1 MFRMMGA
8 MLLGA
13 VAAFAPHGAAAQ
25 AWQPTKPITI
35 VIPFPPG
42 PGLDLVARM
51 VGDKLSAQIGQ
62 PVVYENRTGASGSI
76 AAEYVARAAPD
87 GTVLMAAAT
96 STHATNVHLIKNLSY
111 DPVKNFTPIVT
122 SVETIGCLVVNTSV
136 VPVKSVTELIDYA
149 KANPGKLS
157 FGSSG
162 AGSFFHLAGELFNQ
176 VAGVKMTHVPY
187 RGSVAAFTDLIGG
200 HIQVNFTQ
208 LSQAMAYRD
217 NPALKVLAVLETV
230 RFSAHPE
237 FPSISD
243 ELPGVPHAADLERHR
258 RPRRNASAGGGAAQR
273 RARQGAQHSRCQK
286 QARGQRLSRRRRHP
300 RRVQQAHKRRHR
312 VLRADL
318 QIRGRSGAVVELA
331 ARAQAR

>member
-25 AWQPTKPITI
+25 TWQPTKPLTI

-76 AAEYVARAAPD
+76 AAEYVARATPD

-111 DPVKNFTPIVT
+111 DPVRNFTPIVT

-149 KANPGKLS
+149 KGNPGKLS

-217 NPALKVLAVLETV
+217 SPALKVLAVLETV
-230 RFSAHPE
+230 RFLTHPE

-243 ELPGVPHAADLERHR
+243 ELPGFRMPPTWNGIVGPAGMPAPVVARLNAELVKALNIPDVKSKLEDNGYRVV
-258 RPRRNASAGGGAAQR
+258 GGTPEEFGKRISGDIAFYGPIFKSVGVQAQ
-273 RARQGAQHSRCQK
+273 
-286 QARGQRLSRRRRHP
+286 
-300 RRVQQAHKRRHR
+300 
-312 VLRADL
+312 
-318 QIRGRSGAVVELA
+318 
-331 ARAQAR
+331 

>member
-1 MFRMMGA
+1 MVRMAIGA

-13 VAAFAPHGAAAQ
+13 VAVLAPHAAAAQ

-87 GTVLMAAAT
+87 GYTLMAAAT

-111 DPVKNFTPIVT
+111 DPIRNFTPIVT
-122 SVETIGCLVVNTSV
+122 SVETIGCLVVNRNV
-136 VPVKSVTELIDYA
+136 VPVNSVTELVEYA
-149 KANPGKLS
+149 KKNPGKLS

-217 NPALKVLAVLETV
+217 NSALKVLAVLETV

-237 FPSISD
+237 YPSISD
-243 ELPGVPHAADLERHR
+243 ELPGFRMPPTWNGIVGPAGMPEPVVARLNAELVKALNIPEVKSKLEDNGYR
-258 RPRRNASAGGGAAQR
+258 AVGGTPEEFGKRISGDIAFYGPIFKSVGVEAQ
-273 RARQGAQHSRCQK
+273 
-286 QARGQRLSRRRRHP
+286 
-300 RRVQQAHKRRHR
+300 
-312 VLRADL
+312 
-318 QIRGRSGAVVELA
+318 
-331 ARAQAR
+331 

>member
-1 MFRMMGA
+1 MFRTIGA
-8 MLLGA
+8 VLLGA
-13 VAAFAPHGAAAQ
+13 AAAFAPQAVAAQ

-51 VGDKLSAQIGQ
+51 VGDRLSAQIGQ
-62 PVVYENRTGASGSI
+62 PVVYENRSGASGSI

-87 GTVLMAAAT
+87 GTILMAAAT

-111 DPVKNFTPIVT
+111 DPIRNFTPIVT
-122 SVETIGCLVVNTSV
+122 SVETIGSL
-136 VPVKSVTELIDYA
+136 
-149 KANPGKLS
+149 GKLS

-176 VAGVKMTHVPY
+176 VADVKMTHVPY

-208 LSQAMAYRD
+208 LSQAMVYRD

-237 FPSISD
+237 YPSISD
-243 ELPGVPHAADLERHR
+243 ELPAFRMPPTWNGIVGPAGMPEPAVARLNAELVKALNLPEVKSKLEDYGYRAVGGTPEEFGRRMSGDIAFYGPIFKSVGVM
-258 RPRRNASAGGGAAQR
+258 AQ
-273 RARQGAQHSRCQK
+273 
-286 QARGQRLSRRRRHP
+286 
-300 RRVQQAHKRRHR
+300 
-312 VLRADL
+312 
-318 QIRGRSGAVVELA
+318 
-331 ARAQAR
+331 

>member
-1 MFRMMGA
+1 MLRMIGTV
-8 MLLGA
+8 LLGA
-13 VAAFAPHGAAAQ
+13 IAVLSPHGVAAQ
-25 AWQPTKPITI
+25 SWQPARPITI

-51 VGDKLSAQIGQ
+51 AGDKLSAQVGQ

-87 GTVLMAAAT
+87 GYTLMAAAT

-122 SVETIGCLVVNTSV
+122 SVETIGCLVVNRNV
-136 VPVKSVTELIDYA
+136 VPVNSVTELVEYA
-149 KANPGKLS
+149 KAHPGTLS

-237 FPSISD
+237 YPSISD
-243 ELPGVPHAADLERHR
+243 ELPGFRMPPTWNGIVGPVGMPAPIVARLNSEFVKALNIPDVKSKLEDNGYRVVGGSPEEFGKR
-258 RPRRNASAGGGAAQR
+258 ISSDIAFYGPIFKSVGVSAQ
-273 RARQGAQHSRCQK
+273 
-286 QARGQRLSRRRRHP
+286 
-300 RRVQQAHKRRHR
+300 
-312 VLRADL
+312 
-318 QIRGRSGAVVELA
+318 
-331 ARAQAR
+331 

>member
-1 MFRMMGA
+1 MFRMIGA
-8 MLLGA
+8 MLLGLA
-13 VAAFAPHGAAAQ
+13 AVFMPHGVAAQ
-25 AWQPTKPITI
+25 IWQPTKPITI

-51 VGDKLSAQIGQ
+51 VGDRLSAQIGQ

-87 GTVLMAAAT
+87 GYTLMAAAT

-111 DPVKNFTPIVT
+111 DPVRNFTPIVT
-122 SVETIGCLVVNTSV
+122 SVETIGSLVVNRNV
-136 VPVKSVTELIDYA
+136 VPVNSVTELVEYA
-149 KANPGKLS
+149 RKNPGKLS

-243 ELPGVPHAADLERHR
+243 ELPAFRMPPTWNGIVGPAGMPEPVVARLNAELVKALNIPEVKSKLEDNGYRAVGGTPEEFGKRIRDDIAFYGPIFKSVGVD
-258 RPRRNASAGGGAAQR
+258 AQ
-273 RARQGAQHSRCQK
+273 
-286 QARGQRLSRRRRHP
+286 
-300 RRVQQAHKRRHR
+300 
-312 VLRADL
+312 
-318 QIRGRSGAVVELA
+318 
-331 ARAQAR
+331 

>member
-1 MFRMMGA
+1 MVVRRVLA
-8 MLLGA
+8 ALLLCV
-13 VAAFAPHGAAAQ
+13 VAPCIANAQ
-25 AWQPTKPITI
+25 TWQPSKPITI

-42 PGLDLVARM
+42 PGLDLVARL
-51 VGDKLSAQIGQ
+51 VGDKVSAAVGQ

-87 GTVLMAAAT
+87 GSTLMAAAT

-111 DPVKNFTPIVT
+111 DPVKNFTPVVT
-122 SVETIGCLVVNTSV
+122 SVETIGCLVVNTKV
-136 VPVKSVTELIDYA
+136 VPVQSVTELVAYA
-149 KANPGKLS
+149 KAHPGTLS

-176 VAGVKMTHVPY
+176 VAGVHMTHVPY

-217 NPALKVLAVLETV
+217 NDSLKVLAVLETV

-237 FPSISD
+237 YPSITD
-243 ELPGVPHAADLERHR
+243 ELPGFRMPPTWNGIVGPAGLPEPVLARLNAEFNKALSIPEVKSKLEDNGYRVVGGTPEAFGKRIADDIAFYG
-258 RPRRNASAGGGAAQR
+258 PIFKSVGVQAQ
-273 RARQGAQHSRCQK
+273 
-286 QARGQRLSRRRRHP
+286 
-300 RRVQQAHKRRHR
+300 
-312 VLRADL
+312 
-318 QIRGRSGAVVELA
+318 
-331 ARAQAR
+331 

>member
-1 MFRMMGA
+1 M
-8 MLLGA
+8 
-13 VAAFAPHGAAAQ
+13 AAQ

-51 VGDKLSAQIGQ
+51 VGDKLSASIGQ

-87 GTVLMAAAT
+87 GSTLMAAAT

-111 DPVKNFTPIVT
+111 DPVKNFTPIVSRSRPSAASWST
-122 SVETIGCLVVNTSV
+122 PRWCRSTRS
-136 VPVKSVTELIDYA
+136 TELVAYA

-176 VAGVKMTHVPY
+176 VDGVKMTHVPY

-217 NPALKVLAVLETV
+217 NPNLKVLAVLE
-230 RFSAHPE
+230 RRGSRAWPE
-237 FPSISD
+237 YPSIT
-243 ELPGVPHAADLERHR
+243 ETLPAYRMPPTWNGIVGPAGNAGADPGAPERRVRTR
-258 RPRRNASAGGGAAQR
+258 RSAFPRSKAS
-273 RARQGAQHSRCQK
+273 SRTTAIAWSA
-286 QARGQRLSRRRRHP
+286 ARGE
-300 RRVQQAHKRRHR
+300 AFGKR
-312 VLRADL
+312 
-318 QIRGRSGAVVELA
+318 IRDDIAFYGPIFKSVGVE
-331 ARAQAR
+331 AQ

>member
-1 MFRMMGA
+1 MVRM
-8 MLLGA
+8 LGA
-13 VAAFAPHGAAAQ
+13 VVLCAAAGLVPNAVAAQ
-25 AWQPTKPITI
+25 VLSGQIWQPNKPITI

-51 VGDKLSAQIGQ
+51 AGDKLSASIGQ

-87 GTVLMAAAT
+87 GTILMAAAT

-111 DPVKNFTPIVT
+111 DPIKNFTPIVE
-122 SVETIGCLVVNTSV
+122 SVETIGCIVVNTSV
-136 VPVKSVTELIDYA
+136 VPVNSIVELVAYA

-243 ELPGVPHAADLERHR
+243 ELPAFRMPPTWNGIVGPAGMPEPIVARLNAELVKALNVPEVKSKLEDNGYR
-258 RPRRNASAGGGAAQR
+258 AVGGAPEEF
-273 RARQGAQHSRCQK
+273 G
-286 QARGQRLSRRRRHP
+286 
-300 RRVQQAHKRRHR
+300 KRMRDDI
-312 VLRADL
+312 AFYGP
-318 QIRGRSGAVVELA
+318 I
-331 ARAQAR
+331 

>member
-1 MFRMMGA
+1 MLRMIGTV
-8 MLLGA
+8 LLGA
-13 VAAFAPHGAAAQ
+13 IAVLSPHAVAAQ
-25 AWQPTKPITI
+25 SWQPSKPITI

-51 VGDKLSAQIGQ
+51 VGDKLSAQVGQ
-62 PVVYENRTGASGSI
+62 PIVYENRTGASGSI
-76 AAEYVARAAPD
+76 AAEYVARSAPD
-87 GTVLMAAAT
+87 GYTLMAAAT

-122 SVETIGCLVVNTSV
+122 SVETIGCLVVNRNV
-136 VPVKSVTELIDYA
+136 VPVNSVTELVEYA
-149 KANPGKLS
+149 RKNPGKLS

-217 NPALKVLAVLETV
+217 NPALKVLAVLERV

-243 ELPGVPHAADLERHR
+243 ELPGFRMPPTWNGIVGPAGMSAPVVARLNGELVKALNIPDVKSKLEDNGYRVV
-258 RPRRNASAGGGAAQR
+258 GGSPEEFGKRISGDIAFYGPIFKSVGVAAQ
-273 RARQGAQHSRCQK
+273 
-286 QARGQRLSRRRRHP
+286 
-300 RRVQQAHKRRHR
+300 
-312 VLRADL
+312 
-318 QIRGRSGAVVELA
+318 
-331 ARAQAR
+331 

>member
-1 MFRMMGA
+1 MFRMGA
-8 MLLGA
+8 VLLGA
-13 VAAFAPHGAAAQ
+13 AAVFAPHAVAAQ

-51 VGDKLSAQIGQ
+51 VGDRLSAQIGQ
-62 PVVYENRTGASGSI
+62 PVVYENRSGASGSI

-87 GTVLMAAAT
+87 GTILMAAAT

-111 DPVKNFTPIVT
+111 DPIRNFTPIVT
-122 SVETIGCLVVNTSV
+122 SVETIGSLVVNRNV
-136 VPVKSVTELIDYA
+136 VPVNSVTELVDYA
-149 KANPGKLS
+149 RKNPGKLS

-217 NPALKVLAVLETV
+217 NSALKVLAVLETV

-237 FPSISD
+237 YPSISD
-243 ELPGVPHAADLERHR
+243 ELPAFRMPPTWNGIVGPAGMPEPVVARLNAELVKALNIPEVKSKLEDNGYRAVGGTPEEFGKRIRDDIAFYGPIFKSVGVD
-258 RPRRNASAGGGAAQR
+258 AQ
-273 RARQGAQHSRCQK
+273 
-286 QARGQRLSRRRRHP
+286 
-300 RRVQQAHKRRHR
+300 
-312 VLRADL
+312 
-318 QIRGRSGAVVELA
+318 
-331 ARAQAR
+331 

>member
-1 MFRMMGA
+1 MVRILVRMLGA
-8 MLLGA
+8 MALC
-13 VAAFAPHGAAAQ
+13 AAAALAPQAAAAQ
-25 AWQPTKPITI
+25 AWQPSKPIAI

-51 VGDKLSAQIGQ
+51 VGDKLSASIGQ
-62 PVVYENRTGASGSI
+62 PVIYENRTGASGSI

-87 GTVLMAAAT
+87 GLTLMAAAT

-122 SVETIGCLVVNTSV
+122 SVETIGCLVVNRNV
-136 VPVKSVTELIDYA
+136 VPVNSVTELVAYA
-149 KANPGKLS
+149 KAHPGTLS

-162 AGSFFHLAGELFNQ
+162 AGSFFHLAGELFNL

-208 LSQAMAYRD
+208 LSQAMVYRD

-237 FPSISD
+237 YPSISD
-243 ELPGVPHAADLERHR
+243 ELPAFRMPPTWNGIVGPAGMPEPIVARLNAELVKVLNIPEVKSKLEDSGYRAVGGTPEEFGKRMSDDIAFYGPIFKSVGVEP
-258 RPRRNASAGGGAAQR
+258 Q
-273 RARQGAQHSRCQK
+273 
-286 QARGQRLSRRRRHP
+286 
-300 RRVQQAHKRRHR
+300 
-312 VLRADL
+312 
-318 QIRGRSGAVVELA
+318 
-331 ARAQAR
+331 

>member
-1 MFRMMGA
+1 MFRMIGA
-8 MLLGA
+8 MLLGVA
-13 VAAFAPHGAAAQ
+13 AAFAPHAVAAQ

-51 VGDKLSAQIGQ
+51 VGDRLSAQIGQ
-62 PVVYENRTGASGSI
+62 PVVYENRSGASGSI

-87 GTVLMAAAT
+87 GYTLMAAAT

-111 DPVKNFTPIVT
+111 DPIRNFTPIVT
-122 SVETIGCLVVNTSV
+122 SVETIGSLVVNRNV
-136 VPVKSVTELIDYA
+136 VPVNSVTELVEYA
-149 KANPGKLS
+149 KKNPGKLS

-237 FPSISD
+237 YPSISD
-243 ELPGVPHAADLERHR
+243 ELPAFRMPPTWNGIVGPAGMPEPVVARLNAELVKALNIPEVKSKLEDSGYRAVGGTPEEFGKRMSDDIAFYGPIFKSVGVE
-258 RPRRNASAGGGAAQR
+258 AQ
-273 RARQGAQHSRCQK
+273 
-286 QARGQRLSRRRRHP
+286 
-300 RRVQQAHKRRHR
+300 
-312 VLRADL
+312 
-318 QIRGRSGAVVELA
+318 
-331 ARAQAR
+331 

>member
-1 MFRMMGA
+1 MFRMIGA
-8 MLLGA
+8 MLLGGA
-13 VAAFAPHGAAAQ
+13 AAFAPHAL
-25 AWQPTKPITI
+25 PRKPGSRQNRS
-35 VIPFPPG
+35 PSSSRSRRAPG
-42 PGLDLVARM
+42 SIWSREWSATGSAR
-51 VGDKLSAQIGQ
+51 QIGQ
-62 PVVYENRTGASGSI
+62 PVVYENRSGASGSI

-87 GTVLMAAAT
+87 GYTLMAAAT

-111 DPVKNFTPIVT
+111 DPIKNFTPIVT
-122 SVETIGCLVVNTSV
+122 IGRDNRQPGRQPQRRAGEFGDGACRIRQ
-136 VPVKSVTELIDYA
+136 E
-149 KANPGKLS
+149 NPGKLS

-237 FPSISD
+237 YPSISD
-243 ELPGVPHAADLERHR
+243 ELPAFRMPPTWNGIVGPAGMPEPVVARLNAELVKALNIPEVKSKLEDNGYRAVGGTPEEFGKRMSGDIAFYGPIFKSVGVDGAVAALAV
-258 RPRRNASAGGGAAQR
+258 RP
-273 RARQGAQHSRCQK
+273 
-286 QARGQRLSRRRRHP
+286 QAR
-300 RRVQQAHKRRHR
+300 
-312 VLRADL
+312 
-318 QIRGRSGAVVELA
+318 
-331 ARAQAR
+331 

>member
-1 MFRMMGA
+1 
-8 MLLGA
+8 
-13 VAAFAPHGAAAQ
+13 
-25 AWQPTKPITI
+25 
-35 VIPFPPG
+35 
-42 PGLDLVARM
+42 M

-87 GTVLMAAAT
+87 GYTLMAAAT

-122 SVETIGCLVVNTSV
+122 SVETIGCLVVNRNV
-136 VPVKSVTELIDYA
+136 VPVNSVTELVEYA
-149 KANPGKLS
+149 KKNPGKLS

-243 ELPGVPHAADLERHR
+243 ELPAFRMPPTWNGIVGP
-258 RPRRNASAGGGAAQR
+258 AGMPEPVGGAAQR
-273 RARQGAQHSRCQK
+273 RARQGAQHPRGQK
-286 QARGQRLSRRRRHP
+286 QARRQRLSRRRRLA
-300 RRVQQAHKRRHR
+300 RRVRQAHQRRHR
-312 VLRADL
+312 VLWADL
-318 QIRGRSGAVVELA
+318 QIRRRRGAVAELA
-331 ARAQAR
+331 AGPQDR

>member
-1 MFRMMGA
+1 MFRIIGA
-8 MLLGA
+8 MLLSA
-13 VAAFAPHGAAAQ
+13 VAVFVAHAAAAQ

-51 VGDKLSAQIGQ
+51 VGDRLSAQIGQ

-87 GTVLMAAAT
+87 GATLMAAAT

-122 SVETIGCLVVNTSV
+122 SVETIGCLVVNTNV
-136 VPVKSVTELIDYA
+136 VPVKSVTELVAYA

-176 VAGVKMTHVPY
+176 TAGVKLTHVPY

-208 LSQAMAYRD
+208 LSQAVAYRD
-217 NPALKVLAVLETV
+217 NKDLKVLAVLETA
-230 RFSAHPE
+230 RFSRWPE
-237 FPSISD
+237 FPSITD
-243 ELPGVPHAADLERHR
+243 
-258 RPRRNASAGGGAAQR
+258 
-273 RARQGAQHSRCQK
+273 
-286 QARGQRLSRRRRHP
+286 
-300 RRVQQAHKRRHR
+300 
-312 VLRADL
+312 
-318 QIRGRSGAVVELA
+318 ELA
-331 ARAQAR
+331 AFRMPPTWNGIVGPAGLPAPVVARLNAELVKALNIPEVKSKLEDNGYRVVGATPEEFGKRIQDDIAFYGPIFKSVGVQAQ